1 MIIATAGHVDH
12 GKTSLVRSLTGIDTD
27 RLAEEK
33 RRGLSI
39 NLGFAFRQVDP
50 QTRLGF
56 IDVPGHARF
65 INTMIAGISGID
77 LALLVVAA
85 DDGVMPQTREHM
97 DILRLLG
104 VSEILPVLTRI
115 DRVDSARLNTVSAEL
130 QTLFS
135 NEPQQ
140 QFTVSNTS
148 GEGIAKLQ
156 SYLDDRARTH
166 RPRPPAGN
174 FRLPIDRAFVLKG
187 AGLVVTGTAA
197 SGEIVLNQALELLPQ
212 GIPLRL
218 RSLRVQDSK
227 ADSGQ
232 VGQRCA
238 LNISGPI
245 KQAQIHRGDV
255 LATAGARL
263 PVTERFDAQLT
274 LLDNAP
280 FALKHLSPV
289 KVYLGSGRYAA
300 RAFLINRA
308 TGEKLSPGRE
318 ALVQFIVD
326 SPLTC
331 CRGDRFLLRDDS
343 ETITL
348 GGGVVLDPL
357 APRSKKSNPRRLL
370 FLEAMG
376 RETAGEALRQL
387 IDSIMPPGEN
397 QAVDLD
403 AFRSSWNLREEE
415 YEKLLSELPLR
426 CFSFENSTYGMSE
439 DAWLEVTSHIL
450 MLLDGWQQDHR
461 DEQGIKPALLQGLA
475 QPGNAKGLVRAVLT
489 EQLRLGTL
497 QLTRGLLHRA
507 AHKPKPGTAE
517 QQRWHAIASVMKQS
531 GLNLPL
537 VSELATTT
545 GLEKA
550 TVLQILEQA
559 VRRRAAH
566 KLNEQRYS
574 LPAAL
579 RQYAEIGLKMA
590 AEEEDITV
598 VNYKKRIDSGRKLA
612 IEILEYFDLI
622 RFTRRNGD
630 KRLIID
636 ETLPERLFNN

>member
-1 MIIATAGHVDH
+1 LIIATAGHVDH

-85 DDGVMPQTREHM
+85 DDGVMPQTREHV

-104 VSEILPVLTRI
+104 ISEILPVLTRI
-115 DRVDSARLNTVSAEL
+115 DRVVPARLNTVSAEV
-130 QTLFS
+130 QTLFLKA
-135 NEPQQ
+135 PQQ
-140 QFTVSNTS
+140 QFRVSNTS

-156 SYLDDRARTH
+156 SYLDDRARAHCT
-166 RPRPPAGN
+166 RAPAGH

-197 SGEIVLNQALELLPQ
+197 SGEVVLDEPLELLPQ
-212 GIPLRL
+212 GISVRL
-218 RSLRVQDSK
+218 RSLRVQDST

-245 KQAQIHRGDV
+245 KQAEIHRGDV
-255 LATAGARL
+255 LATGGARL

-308 TGEKLSPGRE
+308 PGEKLGPGQE

-343 ETITL
+343 ECITL

-357 APRSKKSNPRRLL
+357 APRSKKSNSRRLL

-376 RETAGEALRQL
+376 RDTAGEALRQL
-387 IDSIMPPGEN
+387 IQSIVPSGDSLV
-397 QAVDLD
+397 VDLD

-426 CFSFENSTYGMSE
+426 SFSFEDSTYGMSE
-439 DAWLEVTSHIL
+439 DAWIEATSHVL
-450 MLLDGWQQDHR
+450 MLLDGWQQDHP
-461 DEQGIKPALLQGLA
+461 DEQGIRPALLQGLV
-475 QPGNAKGLVRAVLT
+475 QPGSAKGLVRAVLT

-497 QLTRGLLHRA
+497 KLTRGLLHRA
-507 AHKPKPGTAE
+507 AHKPKPGTVE
-517 QQRWHAIASVMKQS
+517 QQRWHTIAGVLKQS

-537 VSELATTT
+537 VSELAKTT
-545 GLEKA
+545 GLEK
-550 TVLQILEQA
+550 TTLLQSLEQA
-559 VRRRAAH
+559 ARRGAAH
-566 KLNEQRYS
+566 KLNEHRYG

-579 RQYAEIGLKMA
+579 RHYADIALKMA
-590 AEEEDITV
+590 ADEEDITV
-598 VNYKKRIDSGRKLA
+598 ANYKKRIASGRKLA
-612 IEILEYFDLI
+612 IEILEYFDLV